1 MLQTFGSEP
10 LIAKNGGTINVGST
24 TTVTGAVVT
33 SENVDKPLI
42 IKTTELITNNL
53 QDNDESTNTTIGF
66 GGITTATPIPKTHLT
81 YDDTDKEQNTLATM
95 SNVIVNTGSGQVD
108 LASKG
113 INTDVSKAQEVTKD
127 EETHI
132 DIDIPTDLLNSKT
145 RDEFFESL
153 SKLVAT
159 PGDIIAAVQSL
170 GSPGENFFYNL
181 EGMFAHTDGKIE
193 NKAYEEVFDKIAQD
207 QKEKMKNATSDQE
220 KQEIRNETAK
230 LISQEINSLANSK
243 EFKEEMGLDP
253 DERVVVILTDSNKKD
268 EEASRLRADGYNVVF
283 VDASKVNVSSYDAV
297 YNVIVAEITHD
308 NKTNPYVRG
317 KSEEDVKSGS
327 DTANLEEEYTQLG
340 NSVKDNDTSFYEEFL
355 NGTDAL
361 SVGNVLYNAIDTND
375 LEYSA
380 SEDAVSL
387 QRKIDR
393 AKKDCNQGHT
403 TSCKNIAVYQR
414 QLDDVSRKFINEE
427 NVKQGNIAGF
437 RSIEE
442 KELEKQNEKQ
452 KTINELSSS
461 DCNGKC
467 RKELQLTQDAAYK
480 AYGERLACSS
490 GSKGCDPG
498 ATGYEELIVFATDE
512 EMYEYAEKLTLLGIR
527 KNYRITSQETIDRDF
542 NKLSDK
548 KFMGIVPSAQD
559 NVIHDRVSSKMYQF
573 GSSANELYKSGKI
586 SSEDLSVYNSIEK
599 YIDDQESYGAI
610 SRDVVGPMVNSIYV
624 GKLANETYKGS
635 IEESVNPQKV
645 IGHYPEYIKLSE
657 DLGVTPFSIPEKIWN
672 NMSLEEQWSA
682 NQKFLDRAITK
693 GTEFNLAT
701 PIDKVRPGTF
711 LEREIEYLK
720 SQGYELNEEGNKFI
734 KQGD

>member
-10 LIAKNGGTINVGST
+10 
-24 TTVTGAVVT
+24 
-33 SENVDKPLI
+33 
-42 IKTTELITNNL
+42 
-53 QDNDESTNTTIGF
+53 
-66 GGITTATPIPKTHLT
+66 
-81 YDDTDKEQNTLATM
+81 
-95 SNVIVNTGSGQVD
+95 
-108 LASKG
+108 
-113 INTDVSKAQEVTKD
+113 
-127 EETHI
+127 
-132 DIDIPTDLLNSKT
+132 
-145 RDEFFESL
+145 
-153 SKLVAT
+153 
-159 PGDIIAAVQSL
+159 
-170 GSPGENFFYNL
+170 
-181 EGMFAHTDGKIE
+181 
-193 NKAYEEVFDKIAQD
+193 
-207 QKEKMKNATSDQE
+207 
-220 KQEIRNETAK
+220 
-230 LISQEINSLANSK
+230 
-243 EFKEEMGLDP
+243 
-253 DERVVVILTDSNKKD
+253 
-268 EEASRLRADGYNVVF
+268 
-283 VDASKVNVSSYDAV
+283 
-297 YNVIVAEITHD
+297 
-308 NKTNPYVRG
+308 KTNPYVRG